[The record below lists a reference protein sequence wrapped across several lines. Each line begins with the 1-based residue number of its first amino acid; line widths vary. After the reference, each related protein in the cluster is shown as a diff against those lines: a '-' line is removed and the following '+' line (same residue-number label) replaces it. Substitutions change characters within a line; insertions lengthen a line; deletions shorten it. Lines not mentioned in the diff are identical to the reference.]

1 MMMPAPVMTGV
12 VSMSS
17 VYATV
22 MHAAVMTA
30 TVMHA
35 AMMTTVVMHA
45 TVMAAAVMPAMTVRP
60 GRGCKRHTKSRYDNH
75 RHSDV
80 SKHCFLPSVA
90 GNSIRVPLIG
100 ASLVSA

>member
-1 MMMPAPVMTGV
+1 MMPAPVMTGV

-17 VYATV
+17 VY
-22 MHAAVMTA
+22 A

>member
-17 VYATV
+17 VY
-22 MHAAVMTA
+22 A

-80 SKHCFLPSVA
+80 SKHVSFPASQET
-90 GNSIRVPLIG
+90 RYEFPLSG
-100 ASLVSA
+100 HR

>member
-1 MMMPAPVMTGV
+1 MMPAPVMTGV

-17 VYATV
+17 VY
-22 MHAAVMTA
+22 A

-80 SKHCFLPSVA
+80 SKHVSFPASQET
-90 GNSIRVPLIG
+90 RYEFPLSG
-100 ASLVSA
+100 HR

>member
-22 MHAAVMTA
+22 MHAAMMTA
-30 TVMHA
+30 MVMHA
-35 AMMTTVVMHA
+35 AMMTTVVMH
-45 TVMAAAVMPAMTVRP
+45 AAVMPAMTVRP

>member
-1 MMMPAPVMTGV
+1 MMMPEPVMTGV

-80 SKHCFLPSVA
+80 SKHVSFPASQET
-90 GNSIRVPLIG
+90 RYEFPLSG
-100 ASLVSA
+100 HR

>member
-1 MMMPAPVMTGV
+1 MMMPEPVMTGV

-17 VYATV
+17 VY
-22 MHAAVMTA
+22 A

-80 SKHCFLPSVA
+80 SKHVSFPASQET
-90 GNSIRVPLIG
+90 RYEFPLSG
-100 ASLVSA
+100 HR